1 MLFNNKRPED
11 EFMQDTGAIK
21 RPLSSATSAAG
32 ETMSI
37 PPRKINAAPTR
48 SVIDAWLNITGN
60 LQSEGEVQVDGRIT
74 GDIRCA
80 QLIVGRDAII
90 EGNITAE
97 EVVVR
102 GKVSG
107 VIRANRVI
115 LQDSAH
121 VESDIFHKRLSIEEG
136 AEFDGMSRRCED
148 PMNMELPAAK
158 PKLNG
163 SANGKYHHEEAVA
176 TA

>member
-11 EFMQDTGAIK
+11 EFMQEPGAIK
-21 RPLSSATSAAG
+21 RPSSPAAPSSAEAISVA
-32 ETMSI
+32 
-37 PPRKINAAPTR
+37 PRKINAGPTR

-60 LQSEGEVQVDGRIT
+60 LHSEGEVQVDGRIT

-80 QLIVGRDAII
+80 HLIVGREAVV

-107 VIRANRVI
+107 VIRATRVI

-148 PMNMELPAAK
+148 PMNMELPVAK

-163 SANGKYHHEEAVA
+163 SANGKHHHKDAVA
-176 TA
+176 VA